1 MYLLRHSQPVSST
14 LTVRFAAVVLGVLV
28 ALTAHAVTESPAQ
41 LLAKLSLEELSDLQV
56 TSVSKSAESLRLA
69 PAAIYVITHEEILRS
84 GVTSIAEALRLAP
97 NLQITQYSATNY
109 IAGARGLA
117 GAQEAQNFSNKLLI
131 LIDGR
136 SVYTPLYSGVY
147 LDVQDVLLD
156 DIDRI
161 EVISGPGATLW
172 GANAM
177 HGVINVITRPA
188 QLTDQSL
195 LKVGIGNLERIAGA
209 RYGAKVND
217 ELSFRV
223 YGKAFKRDAMELADG
238 ADAGDD
244 WHKGQGGFRLD
255 WERSMD
261 TVTVQGDAYSGTQ
274 HQLSAGDVD
283 IKGANVL
290 GRWQHRT
297 ERSEWQLQSYYDQTE
312 RAQPLGGVAFILRTV
327 DVELQQQFNTGSH
340 RLVWGA
346 GGRMHRYRISN
357 SASLLF
363 DPDARTLTQINLFAQ
378 DTVSLSKTI
387 DLMLG
392 LKLERDSFSGWNP
405 LPDVRLTWRLGDNH
419 LVWASASR
427 AIRSP
432 TPFDIDVI
440 ERIGTVDFLVGNKSF
455 EPEQVDAYELGYRAN
470 FSDQFSISAL
480 AFYNVYDDLRTI
492 EPASTTV
499 FLPLKWDNLMEGEIS
514 GVEAWAKWQMTDSWR
529 LSPGIRHLNKRL
541 EFKSDA
547 SALLGL
553 EQSGN
558 DPEFQALLTSALD
571 IGAFL
576 SLETTLRYVDELPNP
591 QLDAYYELSA
601 SLLWNALPNLDVS
614 VSGFNLLNDSHQEY
628 PSPSGEY
635 IRRSVIA
642 EARWRF

>member
-1 MYLLRHSQPVSST
+1 
-14 LTVRFAAVVLGVLV
+14 
-28 ALTAHAVTESPAQ
+28 
-41 LLAKLSLEELSDLQV
+41 
-56 TSVSKSAESLRLA
+56 
-69 PAAIYVITHEEILRS
+69 
-84 GVTSIAEALRLAP
+84 
-97 NLQITQYSATNY
+97 
-109 IAGARGLA
+109 
-117 GAQEAQNFSNKLLI
+117 LI

-147 LDVQDVLLD
+147 LDVQDVLMD

-188 QLTDQSL
+188 HLTDHSL
-195 LKVGIGNLERIAGA
+195 VKVGVGNLERVASA
-209 RYGAKVND
+209 RYGAKFNED
-217 ELSFRV
+217 LSFRV
-223 YGKAFKRDAMELADG
+223 YGKAFKREAMELANG
-238 ADAGDD
+238 VDAGDD

-261 TVTVQGDAYSGTQ
+261 TVTAQGDAYSGTQ
-274 HQLSAGDVD
+274 HQLAAGDVD
-283 IKGANVL
+283 VKGANVL

-297 ERSEWQLQSYYDQTE
+297 DRSEWRLQGYYDQTE
-312 RAQPLGGVAFILRTV
+312 RAQPIDGVAFILRTV
-327 DVELQQQFNTGSH
+327 DLELQQQFNTDSH

-346 GGRMHRYRISN
+346 GGRLHRYRISN

-387 DLMLG
+387 DLTLG

-405 LPDVRLTWRLGDNH
+405 LPDIRVAWRLSEDH
-419 LVWASASR
+419 LMWASASR

-432 TPFDIDVI
+432 TPFDRDVI
-440 ERIGTVDFLVGNKSF
+440 ERIGSLDFLVGNESF

-470 FSDQFSISAL
+470 FSYDFSISASF
-480 AFYNVYDDLRTI
+480 FYNVYDDLRTI
-492 EPASTTV
+492 EPGSPTE

-514 GVEAWAKWQMTDSWR
+514 GVEAWAKWQVTDNWR
-529 LSPGIRHLNKRL
+529 LSPGIRHINKRL
-541 EFKSDA
+541 KFKSNA

-558 DPEFQALLTSALD
+558 DPELQALLTSALD
-571 IGAFL
+571 IGPNL
-576 SLETTLRYVDELPNP
+576 SLDATLRYVDELPNP
-591 QLDAYYELSA
+591 QLDSYYELSA
-601 SLLWNALPNLDVS
+601 SLLWRVLQNLDVS

-635 IRRSVIA
+635 IRRGVIA

>member
-1 MYLLRHSQPVSST
+1 MHLFAHVCSALPLTGLWFGVAMSMVT
-14 LTVRFAAVVLGVLV
+14 LTVQAA
-28 ALTAHAVTESPAQ
+28 TESPAQ
-41 LLAKLSLEELSDLQV
+41 LLAKLSLEELLDLQV
-56 TSVSKSAESLRLA
+56 TSVSKSAEQLGLA
-69 PAAIYVITHEEILRS
+69 PAAIYVITHDEILRS

-97 NLQITQYSATNY
+97 NLHIAQYSATNY
-109 IAGARGLA
+109 VAGARGLA

-147 LDVQDVLLD
+147 LDVQDVLMD

-177 HGVINVITRPA
+177 HGVINVITRSA
-188 QLTDQSL
+188 HLTDRSL
-195 LKVGIGNLERIAGA
+195 LKVGVGDLERVASA
-209 RYGAKVND
+209 RYGTKVND
-217 ELSFRV
+217 ELSLRI
-223 YGKAFKRDAMELADG
+223 YGKAFKRDAMELVNG

-244 WHKGQGGFRLD
+244 WSKGQGGFRLD
-255 WERSMD
+255 WEQSMN
-261 TVTVQGDAYSGTQ
+261 TVTAQGDAYSGTQ

-283 IKGANVL
+283 VKGANVL

-297 ERSEWQLQSYYDQTE
+297 ERGEWQLQGYYDQTE
-312 RAQPLGGVAFILRTV
+312 RAQPLDGVAFILRTA
-327 DVELQQQFNTGSH
+327 DLELQQQFSTGSH
-340 RLVWGA
+340 RFVWGA
-346 GGRMHRYRISN
+346 GGRLHRYRISN

-363 DPDARTLTQINLFAQ
+363 DPNERNLTQINLFAQ
-378 DTVSLSKTI
+378 DTISLSATF
-387 DLMLG
+387 DLTLG
-392 LKLERDSFSGWNP
+392 LKFERDSFSGWNP
-405 LPDVRLTWRLGDNH
+405 LPDVRVAWRPAENH
-419 LVWASASR
+419 MVWTSASR

-432 TPFDIDVI
+432 TPFDVDVI
-440 ERIGTVDFLVGNKSF
+440 ERIGSVNFLTGNKSF

-470 FSDQFSISAL
+470 FSDQFSVSAS

-499 FLPLKWDNLMEGEIS
+499 FLPLQWGNQMEGNIY
-514 GVEAWAKWQMTDSWR
+514 GFEAWAKWQVTDSWR
-529 LSPGIRHLNKRL
+529 LSPGFRHVNKRL
-541 EFKSDA
+541 EFKPDA
-547 SALLGL
+547 SELLGL

-571 IGAFL
+571 IGPHL
-576 SLETTLRYVDELPNP
+576 SLDTTLRYIDELPNP
-591 QLDAYYELSA
+591 QLDSYYELSA
-601 SLLWNALPNLDVS
+601 SLLWRAVQNLDVS

-635 IRRSVIA
+635 IRRGVIA